1 MSELQQRAEMQV
13 SLLIKRVVGPA
24 LVSYDLDSCFDFV
37 DYKDYKTWYL
47 IACADAANKSQI
59 WIWLGN
65 DDLDASAK
73 NLVVLAEVSQ
83 GKNAIINAT
92 VM

>member
-1 MSELQQRAEMQV
+1 MQIDITMLASIIEYILQQV
-13 SLLIKRVVGPA
+13 KIKM
-24 LVSYDLDSCFDFV
+24 
-37 DYKDYKTWYL
+37 TWYL
-47 IACADAANKSQI
+47 IAYAGAANKSQI
-59 WIWLGN
+59 SIWLGN